1 MWAII
6 PSVKTIRSGGSFFPF
21 NEEAR
26 LEPNIMHLPPAFT
39 SALLTHL
46 YTAICA
52 TLRIREENRAEV
64 DAVHAGGERLIF
76 CLWHDELFSLIP
88 VARHLRVVSIVSP
101 SSDGDTLARI
111 LASKN
116 VGAVRG
122 SSTRG
127 GVRALLSLARMM
139 KHEQV
144 HACITVDGPAGP
156 RHKSKEGPFFLA
168 NRTNA
173 RIMPVRIYVKHALR
187 CPTWDRFQVPLP
199 FSRVV
204 IRFGHAWGEGMKEVP
219 DIEEATIEKARVRLE
234 KELHEL
240 AVGLI
245 PGVTT

>member
-1 MWAII
+1 
-6 PSVKTIRSGGSFFPF
+6 
-21 NEEAR
+21 
-26 LEPNIMHLPPAFT
+26 MHLPPALT
-39 SALLTHL
+39 SALFSHL

-64 DAVHAGGERLIF
+64 DAVHARGERLIF

-88 VARHLRVVSIVSP
+88 MARQLRVVSIVSP
-101 SSDGDTLARI
+101 SSDGDMLARI
-111 LASKN
+111 LASNN

-127 GVRALLSLARMM
+127 GVRALRSLARMM

-156 RHKSKEGPFFLA
+156 RHKSKEGPLFLA

-187 CPTWDRFQVPLP
+187 CPTWDKFQIPLP
-199 FSRVV
+199 FSRVI
-204 IRFGHAWGEGMKEVP
+204 IRFGRVWGEGTKEVP
-219 DIEEATIEKARVRLE
+219 DLEHTTLARARERLD
-234 KELHEL
+234 KELHQL

-245 PGVTT
+245 PGVTA

>member
-1 MWAII
+1 
-6 PSVKTIRSGGSFFPF
+6 
-21 NEEAR
+21 
-26 LEPNIMHLPPAFT
+26 MHLPPALT
-39 SALLTHL
+39 SSLFAHL

-64 DAVHAGGERLIF
+64 DAIHARGERLIF

-101 SSDGDTLARI
+101 STDGDMLARI
-111 LASKN
+111 LASKH

-139 KHEQV
+139 KQEQV

-156 RHKSKEGPFFLA
+156 RHKTKEGPFFLA

-173 RIMPVRIYVKHALR
+173 RIMPVRIYAKHALR
-187 CPTWDRFQVPLP
+187 CPTWDKFQIPLP
-199 FSRVV
+199 FSKVI
-204 IRFGHAWGEGMKEVP
+204 IRFGHAWDEGSREIP
-219 DIEEATIEKARVRLE
+219 DIEKATLTRASERLE

-240 AVGLI
+240 SVGLF
-245 PGVTT
+245 PGVTA

>member
-1 MWAII
+1 
-6 PSVKTIRSGGSFFPF
+6 
-21 NEEAR
+21 
-26 LEPNIMHLPPAFT
+26 MHLPPALT
-39 SALLTHL
+39 SALFSHL

-52 TLRIREENRAEV
+52 TLRIREENRAAV
-64 DAVHAGGERLIF
+64 DAAHASGERLIF

-88 VARHLRVVSIVSP
+88 MARQLRVVSIVSP
-101 SSDGDTLARI
+101 SSDGDMLARI
-111 LASKN
+111 LASNN

-156 RHKSKEGPFFLA
+156 RHKSKEGPLFLA

-187 CPTWDRFQVPLP
+187 CPTWDKFQIPLP
-199 FSRVV
+199 FSRVI
-204 IRFGHAWGEGMKEVP
+204 IRFGRAWGEGTKEVP
-219 DIEEATIEKARVRLE
+219 DIEHTTLARARERLDR
-234 KELHEL
+234 ELHEL

-245 PGVTT
+245 PGVTA

>member
-1 MWAII
+1 
-6 PSVKTIRSGGSFFPF
+6 
-21 NEEAR
+21 
-26 LEPNIMHLPPAFT
+26 MHLPPALT
-39 SALLTHL
+39 SALFSHL

-64 DAVHAGGERLIF
+64 DAVHARGERLIF

-88 VARHLRVVSIVSP
+88 MARQLRVVSIVSP
-101 SSDGDTLARI
+101 SSDGDMLARI
-111 LASKN
+111 LASNN

-156 RHKSKEGPFFLA
+156 RHKSKEGPLFLA

-187 CPTWDRFQVPLP
+187 CPTWDKFQIPLP
-199 FSRVV
+199 FSRVI
-204 IRFGHAWGEGMKEVP
+204 IRFGRVWGEGTKEVP
-219 DIEEATIEKARVRLE
+219 DLEHTTLARARERLD
-234 KELHEL
+234 KELQQL

-245 PGVTT
+245 PGVTA